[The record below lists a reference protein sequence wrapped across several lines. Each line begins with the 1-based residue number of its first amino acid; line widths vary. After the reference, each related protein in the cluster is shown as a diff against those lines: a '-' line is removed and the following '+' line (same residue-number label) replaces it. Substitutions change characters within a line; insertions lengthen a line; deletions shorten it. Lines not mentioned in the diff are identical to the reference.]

1 MVWYGM
7 VWYGMV
13 WYGMVWYGMV
23 WYGMVWYLIL
33 NRIYINLSSEI
44 YTAINKDP
52 VSSNI

>member
-23 WYGMVWYLIL
+23 WYRDFTLIL
-33 NRIYINLSSEI
+33 NRIYINLFSEI